1 MFTLAERLIALR
13 NLKPKRKEGFL
24 KVISIFS
31 FIGIMLGVAILIIVM
46 SVMNGFRTELTNK
59 ILGFNPHIIIKPYN
73 NVKIDESFKD
83 QLKKNFPDIQILNS
97 FSGEGVVIN
106 NDYAK
111 GIIIKGLDQKNKKNS
126 IFIKKILVE
135 GDKSRI
141 KKGEI
146 IIGKELAIELNLA
159 IGDKINL
166 LSSAYIS
173 TPFGGLPKQE
183 TYIIEGIFS
192 SGFYEFDKNVVFLN
206 LNEALYFFD
215 KEKND
220 INLEVYLPN
229 PLKANY
235 IKDKIGIMN
244 NNFYVYS
251 WIDLNKSFFSAL
263 KVERNVMFVILTLII
278 IVAAFNIISGLTI
291 LIKNKTREIAILK
304 TLGLS
309 NNSIIKSFF
318 LTGFT
323 IGLIATI
330 FGITLGVL
338 FSENIESIRVFFSYI
353 LNVEIFPSDVYFLDE
368 MPSEISFSS
377 IVIIF
382 IFSITTTSLASLVP
396 AITISKMS
404 TIKALK
410 YE

>member
-1 MFTLAERLIALR
+1 MFTSAERLIALR

-59 ILGFNPHIIIKPYN
+59 ILGFNPHVVVKPYN
-73 NVKIDESFKD
+73 NKKIDLKFKS
-83 QLKKNFPDIQILNS
+83 QLIKNFPNIQILES
-97 FSGEGVVIN
+97 YSGEGVVIN

-111 GIIIKGLDQKNKKNS
+111 GVMIKGLDPENKKNS
-126 IFIKKILVE
+126 SFLKKILIE
-135 GDKSRI
+135 GESFKI
-141 KKGEI
+141 EKGEI
-146 IIGKELAIELNLA
+146 IVGKELAVELNLA
-159 IGDKINL
+159 VGDKLNI

-183 TYIIEGIFS
+183 TYIVEGIFS

-206 LNEALYFFD
+206 LKETLYFF
-215 KEKND
+215 EKTQSD
-220 INLEVYLPN
+220 INLEIYLSN
-229 PLKANY
+229 PIKANE
-235 IKDKIGIMN
+235 IKDKIEIIN

-263 KVERNVMFVILTLII
+263 KIEKNVMFIILTLII

-291 LIKNKTREIAILK
+291 LIKNKTKEIAILK

-309 NNSIIKSFF
+309 NRSIIKSFF

-323 IGLIATI
+323 IGLLASVS
-330 FGITLGVL
+330 GIIIGVL
-338 FSENIESIRVFFSYI
+338 FSENIETIRFFLSQT
-353 LNVEIFPSDVYFLDE
+353 LNIEIFPSDVYLLDK
-368 MPSEISFSS
+368 MPSEINPFS
-377 IVIIF
+377 ITIIF
-382 IFSITTTSLASLVP
+382 IFSLIITSLASLIP
-396 AITISKMS
+396 AISISKMNP
-404 TIKALK
+404 IKALK

>member
-1 MFTLAERLIALR
+1 MFTSAERLIALR

-59 ILGFNPHIIIKPYN
+59 ILGFNPHIIIKPYDN
-73 NVKIDESFKD
+73 EKIDSKFRT
-83 QLKKNFPDIQILNS
+83 QLNKNFPNIKVSDS
-97 FSGEGVVIN
+97 YTGEGVVIN

-111 GIIIKGLDQKNKKNS
+111 GLMIKGLDLENKKNS
-126 IFIKKILVE
+126 IFLKKILIE
-135 GDKSRI
+135 GDNNKI
-141 KKGEI
+141 KKGQI
-146 IIGKELAIELNLA
+146 IVGKELAIELNLA
-159 IGDKINL
+159 LVDKINL
-166 LSSAYIS
+166 LSSVYIS

-183 TYIIEGIFS
+183 TYSVEGIFS

-206 LNEALYFFD
+206 LDEALYFF
-215 KEKND
+215 EKTKRD
-220 INLEVYLPN
+220 LSLEVYLPN
-229 PLKANY
+229 PLKANDV
-235 IKDKIGIMN
+235 KDKIEIIN
-244 NNFYVYS
+244 NNLYVYS

-263 KVERNVMFVILTLII
+263 KVERNVMFIILTLII

-291 LIKNKTREIAILK
+291 LIKNKTKEIAILK

-323 IGLIATI
+323 IGFIASVSGI
-330 FGITLGVL
+330 FIGVL
-338 FSENIESIRVFFSYI
+338 FAENIESIRVFLSYI
-353 LNVEIFPSDVYFLDE
+353 LNVEIFPSDVYFLSE
-368 MPSEISFSS
+368 LPSEINSFS
-377 IVIIF
+377 IMIIF
-382 IFSITTTSLASLVP
+382 IFSLTTTSLASLIP
-396 AITISKMS
+396 AIAISKMN

>member
-73 NVKIDESFKD
+73 NVKIDESFKN
-83 QLKKNFPDIQILNS
+83 QLKKSFPDIQILNS

-111 GIIIKGLDQKNKKNS
+111 GIMIKGLDQKNKKNS
-126 IFIKKILVE
+126 IFLKKILVE
-135 GDKSRI
+135 GDRSRI

-183 TYIIEGIFS
+183 TYTIEGIFS

-206 LNEALYFFD
+206 LNETLYFFE

-330 FGITLGVL
+330 FGISLGVL
-338 FSENIESIRVFFSYI
+338 FSENIESIRVFLSYI

-377 IVIIF
+377 IIIIF